1 MIDAV
6 SAFAQPARSG
16 AHGFLSHLP
25 RSLLTLCK
33 FCRIRVSSRIFKIL
47 ALRSG
52 DHAVEAI
59 VSFDDGH
66 RCFFLQCK
74 NLAGRKH
81 QGSLRLNLWLS
92 SPVMAWRKGGRLQ
105 KKSTGGSAH
114 LYAWRLADRA
124 NAPLR

>member
-16 AHGFLSHLP
+16 AHGFRSHLP

-47 ALRSG
+47 TLRSG
-52 DHAVEAI
+52 DYAVEAI

-74 NLAGRKH
+74 NLAGRKC
-81 QGSLRLNLWLS
+81 QGSLRLNLRLS
-92 SPVMAWRKGGRLQ
+92 SSIMAWREGGRLP
-105 KKSTGGSAH
+105 KKPTGGSAH
-114 LYAWRLADRA
+114 LYAPRLPDQP
-124 NAPLR
+124 N